1 MSSGGSGGTGSGGSQ
16 TGSGGSGSSGTG
28 SSSGGS
34 GGPSGS
40 TRRIRIAAIVLGGIA
55 GGLVAAANVANIGT
69 WLVGDSVLCKFGIL
83 KCSNPPEPRPVI
95 PTPPS
100 TVSSSTSP
108 ESPKQDL
115 IPSPS
120 PTSTSSPAP
129 ETPAPVSPSPTKT
142 PDIDQKPVVEP
153 KKSSD
158 PNIGVLK
165 ESRIFSDRLTS
176 KDQEKSYF
184 FTIDKPSNVSLYLDQ
199 VTNQVGMWLY
209 VDTNGNGIIDY
220 GEQIDSTSAYST
232 STGTISRT
240 LGPDS
245 YIATVNFKGG
255 NSDYNLQVVN
265 HTNDAINLKSLQ
277 ERKTFSHTGSLNRQ
291 NRQKYYLF
299 SLQSTSKV
307 NVVLDQVT
315 NQVGMW
321 LYVDTNGNG
330 VIDYGEQID
339 SVYAYSTSTGTI
351 KRNLGADNY
360 IVVVQEKGGNLG
372 G

>member
-1 MSSGGSGGTGSGGSQ
+1 MGQVVIGLFGLLALLALLAVVIVSLKPSFFYPPSQ
-16 TGSGGSGSSGTG
+16 TP
-28 SSSGGS
+28 
-34 GGPSGS
+34 PSPPS
-40 TRRIRIAAIVLGGIA
+40 TP
-55 GGLVAAANVANIGT
+55 T
-69 WLVGDSVLCKFGIL
+69 
-83 KCSNPPEPRPVI
+83 EPTKTEFST
-95 PTPPS
+95 PTPPAINLPPP
-100 TVSSSTSP
+100 VSSPLT
-108 ESPKQDL
+108 
-115 IPSPS
+115 
-120 PTSTSSPAP
+120 
-129 ETPAPVSPSPTKT
+129 PTKT
-142 PDIDQKPVVEP
+142 PDIDQKPVGETR
-153 KKSSD
+153 KSSD
-158 PNIGVLK
+158 PNIGILK

-255 NSDYNLQVVN
+255 NSDYNLQIVN

-299 SLQSTSKV
+299 SLQSTSNV
-307 NVVLDQVT
+307 NVVLEQVT

-339 SVYAYSTSTGTI
+339 SVSAYSNSTGTI

-360 IVVVQEKGGNLG
+360 IVVVQEKGGNTNYTVTMTSQ
-372 G
+372 

>member
-1 MSSGGSGGTGSGGSQ
+1 MGQVVIGLFGLLALLALLAVVIVSLKPSFFYPPSQ
-16 TGSGGSGSSGTG
+16 TP
-28 SSSGGS
+28 
-34 GGPSGS
+34 PSPPS
-40 TRRIRIAAIVLGGIA
+40 TP
-55 GGLVAAANVANIGT
+55 T
-69 WLVGDSVLCKFGIL
+69 
-83 KCSNPPEPRPVI
+83 EPTKTEFST
-95 PTPPS
+95 PTPPAINLPPP
-100 TVSSSTSP
+100 VSSPLT
-108 ESPKQDL
+108 
-115 IPSPS
+115 
-120 PTSTSSPAP
+120 
-129 ETPAPVSPSPTKT
+129 PTKT
-142 PDIDQKPVVEP
+142 PDIDQKPVGEP
-153 KKSSD
+153 RKSSD
-158 PNIGVLK
+158 PNIGILK

-255 NSDYNLQVVN
+255 NSDYNLQIVN

-299 SLQSTSKV
+299 SLQSTSNV
-307 NVVLDQVT
+307 NVVLEQVT

-339 SVYAYSTSTGTI
+339 SVSAYSNSTGTI

-360 IVVVQEKGGNLG
+360 MVVVQEKGGNTKYTVTMTSQ
-372 G
+372 

>member
-1 MSSGGSGGTGSGGSQ
+1 MSSGGSGGSGGTGSGGS
-16 TGSGGSGSSGTG
+16 GSSRTG

-34 GGPSGS
+34 GAGSGIPLPV
-40 TRRIRIAAIVLGGIA
+40 RLGGIFLA
-55 GGLVAAANVANIGT
+55 LPIIFAAADLLFGNKLLCNLKGVD
-69 WLVGDSVLCKFGIL
+69 VGFL
-83 KCSNPPEPRPVI
+83 KCGDEDTKVVTPAPPLPPKFPPSPEPIKPDPI
-95 PTPPS
+95 P
-100 TVSSSTSP
+100 SSSPTST
-108 ESPKQDL
+108 
-115 IPSPS
+115 PS
-120 PTSTSSPAP
+120 PTS

-142 PDIDQKPVVEP
+142 PDLEQKPIVEP
-153 KKSSD
+153 KKSSA
-158 PNIGVLK
+158 PNIGILK

-232 STGTISRT
+232 STGTISKT

-255 NSDYNLQVVN
+255 NSDYNLQIIN
-265 HTNDAINLKSLQ
+265 NTNDAINLKSLQ

-299 SLQSTSKV
+299 SLQSTSNV

-315 NQVGMW
+315 SQVGMW

-339 SVYAYSTSTGTI
+339 SVSALLIAIQPEQLKET
-351 KRNLGADNY
+351 
-360 IVVVQEKGGNLG
+360 
-372 G
+372 